1 MTASRGD
8 RSLGDRELDIMQA
21 LWRLGHAT
29 VSEVQGHL
37 RGQSVEIAYTTIQ
50 TMLNRLEVKGLVAR
64 DAAGRAH
71 AYRPL
76 VKEPAEAGGAI
87 RRLTERFFQGS
98 VEALAAHLVERDL
111 DSEQLDRIQALID
124 AQRRKEDRR

>member
-1 MTASRGD
+1 MEGGSRAEGVT
-8 RSLGDRELDIMQA
+8 
-21 LWRLGHAT
+21 RLGRAT
-29 VSEVQGHL
+29 VSDVQGHL
-37 RGQSVEIAYTTIQ
+37 REQGVEIAYTTIQ
-50 TMLNRLEVKGLVAR
+50 TMLNRLEIKNLVAR

-76 VKEPAEAGGAI
+76 VKEPAEVGGAI

-98 VEALAAHLVERDL
+98 AEALAAHLVERDL
-111 DSEQLDRIQALID
+111 DSGQLDRIQALID